1 MTEQKN
7 KLLPLDKNMRNMLF
21 IASMLV
27 FIIGIS
33 LYLFS
38 EQTATYFAWTINPP
52 LTAAF
57 LGAGYLASFII
68 EFLSAREKTWV
79 RARLAVPAVT
89 VFTFITLIVTLI
101 HLDKFHL
108 NSPQFITVGITWVW
122 IAVYASVPIIMS
134 WLLVKQMQK
143 TSIEP
148 ARIAPL
154 SRIIQ
159 IILYI
164 QGISMTLIGIFMLV
178 SPDLMIPAWPW
189 TLSALTSRAI
199 GAWGVGMGIV
209 ATYAA
214 WENDWWRLSAAM
226 TSYALF
232 GFLQLINIIRYPTT
246 LQWELPSAILYT
258 LFMVSIFAIGLYG
271 SWKTR
276 RFPA

>member
-7 KLLPLDKNMRNMLF
+7 TLLPLDKNMRNMLF

-33 LYLFS
+33 LYFFS
-38 EQTATYFAWTINPP
+38 EQTAAYFAWTINPP

-79 RARLAVPAVT
+79 RARIAVPAVT
-89 VFTFITLIVTLI
+89 VFTFLTLIVTLI

-159 IILYI
+159 IILYM
-164 QGISMTLIGIFMLV
+164 QGIS
-178 SPDLMIPAWPW
+178 
-189 TLSALTSRAI
+189 
-199 GAWGVGMGIV
+199 
-209 ATYAA
+209 
-214 WENDWWRLSAAM
+214 
-226 TSYALF
+226 
-232 GFLQLINIIRYPTT
+232 
-246 LQWELPSAILYT
+246 
-258 LFMVSIFAIGLYG
+258 
-271 SWKTR
+271 
-276 RFPA
+276 